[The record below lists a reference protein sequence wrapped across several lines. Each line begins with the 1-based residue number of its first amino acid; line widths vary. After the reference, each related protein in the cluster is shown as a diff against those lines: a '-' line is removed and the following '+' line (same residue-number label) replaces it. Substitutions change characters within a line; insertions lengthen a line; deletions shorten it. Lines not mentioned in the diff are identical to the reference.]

1 MRYTV
6 VRIRPVW
13 LLAAALVGGI
23 LTACAMPPPAAP
35 AEPQFVV
42 ATDKPD
48 NVVET
53 VVEDGRLLVDVQ
65 SASGIGS
72 AAVRLI
78 SGQMPP
84 HLLLSLH
91 LRGLEQMTF
100 AFGDAVV
107 RLSVPSGG
115 DRPVLQ
121 SVTLAG
127 QESEITPASPYWMEV
142 TAPAT
147 GGDPYEVA
155 SPPAFAASPPADF
168 TVGWIDFYR

>member
-23 LTACAMPPPAAP
+23 LTACAMSPAAAPAAP
-35 AEPQFVV
+35 QFIV